1 MDHDGDDSGDV
12 EVGRHYDGMVPDPSN
27 PRPLSALPSRLA
39 RAVAF
44 VAILV
49 GGLLGGLIG
58 YALVNVQCRGS
69 CSIPE
74 STGSF
79 FGATLCALGTAVVV
93 VLGLRAMGEWREV
106 NDKR

>member
-1 MDHDGDDSGDV
+1 M
-12 EVGRHYDGMVPDPSN
+12 
-27 PRPLSALPSRLA
+27 SALPSRLA
-39 RAVAF
+39 RAIAF

-58 YALVNVQCRGS
+58 YALVKVQCHGS
-69 CSIPE
+69 CSVPE

-79 FGATLCALGTAVVV
+79 VGAVACAIGTAVVV